1 MCYTDNNPL
10 TYVFKTAKLDAT
22 AQRWVAQLEPYDFI
36 VKYKPGVNNTVADAL
51 RRKYDTEEYDNTQ
64 QVKDWA
70 SKHSEGFEEE
80 AQVAATPIQ
89 NTLDLYPTVNYNWKT
104 LQETDETISAVKR
117 VMTSNENTVPDI
129 SHSTKN
135 LLKEKYKLTIHRDLL
150 YFQQT
155 TSPKRLVVPQ
165 QQHEEIT
172 KLYHSFGHF
181 GITRS
186 YKILKER
193 FFWIAMK
200 QTVIMICTMC
210 ERCQKAKTV
219 PTKNKG
225 PLTHM
230 QTPSRPMHQL
240 SIDFLQ
246 IDTRAQTKCKSLTC
260 VDEFTKFAFGVIIKS
275 ENAEKTAEQLY
286 KQIYTKYG
294 IPEVVHSDRDATF
307 LSKVLRELNKIL
319 GITHTVTTAYRPQS
333 NGTCERLNGT
343 IIDRIRTL
351 NPREKPRWHMH
362 LDILILAYNSTVHES
377 IGISPFYAMFGRQPK
392 IPLDLLVKLPDPDL
406 NPPTSVKSFASNRQH
421 ELKDSFELMTKNI
434 EKRRERSKI
443 NFDNKIKN
451 HIAIFK
457 RVDKVLVRK
466 FVRKNK
472 VDDRFQAEIHDVI
485 SKKDEVPLYLVQG
498 LESGTIKTIH
508 RDQL

>member
-1 MCYTDNNPL
+1 MEFLSLKWSVTENFKDYLRTKPFVCYTDNNPL

-22 AQRWVAQLEPYDFI
+22 AQRWVAQLEPYGCI

-51 RRKYDTEEYDNTQ
+51 SRKYDTEEY
-64 QVKDWA
+64 
-70 SKHSEGFEEE
+70 E
-80 AQVAATPIQ
+80 
-89 NTLDLYPTVNYNWKT
+89 
-104 LQETDETISAVKR
+104 
-117 VMTSNENTVPDI
+117 
-129 SHSTKN
+129 
-135 LLKEKYKLTIHRDLL
+135 KEKLTIHRDLL

-155 TSPKRLVVPQ
+155 ETSPKRLVVPQ

-193 FFWIAMK
+193 LFWVAMK

-246 IDTRAQTKCKSLTC
+246 IDTRAQTKCKILTC
-260 VDEFTKFAFGVIIKS
+260 VDEFTKFAFGIIIKS
-275 ENAEKTAEQLY
+275 ENAVKTAEQLY

-294 IPEVVHSDRDATF
+294 IPEVVHSDRGATF

-351 NPREKPRWHMH
+351 NPQEKPRWHMH
-362 LDILILAYNSTVHES
+362 LDSLMLAYNSTVHEWNIS
-377 IGISPFYAMFGRQPK
+377 ILRNVWQTTE
-392 IPLDLLVKLPDPDL
+392 D
-406 NPPTSVKSFASNRQH
+406 SVGS
-421 ELKDSFELMTKNI
+421 TC
-434 EKRRERSKI
+434 
-443 NFDNKIKN
+443 
-451 HIAIFK
+451 
-457 RVDKVLVRK
+457 
-466 FVRKNK
+466 
-472 VDDRFQAEIHDVI
+472 
-485 SKKDEVPLYLVQG
+485 
-498 LESGTIKTIH
+498 
-508 RDQL
+508 